1 MIPFKCVGCGKE
13 GEYDPKQ
20 AVLLHARRESEAAG
34 RPVHYHVFR
43 CPSCGARNEKR
54 PPPEAAAPPTK

>member
-13 GEYDPKQ
+13 DQYDPKQ

-34 RPVHYHVFR
+34 RDVHYHVFR

-54 PPPEAAAPPTK
+54 PPPEAAAPR